1 MAEAPAPAVV
11 DAVPSYD
18 AFLREF
24 LLANRPVLL
33 PPALVEHWPAFARW
47 AAGGSVNWDA
57 LCADYGDHEAPVVVG
72 GERTTMRVADV
83 VRLIQSGERGPVYIK
98 DWHLVRSARSDAG
111 SARPHDPLARR
122 LPYPTPRLF
131 ADDWMNNVTPSEGG
145 PRPFSP
151 DNWLATHAEP
161 YDPDD
166 FRFCYAGS
174 AGSSTPLHRDVY
186 TSYSWSTNIAGR
198 KRWRLFPPHAAPWLR
213 RFPAVRTSEL
223 AASTTDMDA
232 RLAAGR
238 LGHVR
243 DGRDGWPMWEEARKH
258 MYTLEQGPGQTIFVP
273 SNWYHEVENLTDC
286 VSLNHNWCNS
296 VNLLSMYD
304 AMEQETDDVAE
315 ALSDVRAMLQE
326 TDEAWRTEFTR
337 TVQFVVQQDSGW
349 AWDGF
354 WRMVQRNLVHAS
366 CTPDLHPPDAFIHE
380 RVRALHAR
388 FTQRP
393 EYPSL
398 DAGVAQ
404 AAAACA
410 HQAD

>member
-1 MAEAPAPAVV
+1 
-11 DAVPSYD
+11 
-18 AFLREF
+18 
-24 LLANRPVLL
+24 
-33 PPALVEHWPAFARW
+33 
-47 AAGGSVNWDA
+47 
-57 LCADYGDHEAPVVVG
+57 
-72 GERTTMRVADV
+72 
-83 VRLIQSGERGPVYIK
+83 
-98 DWHLVRSARSDAG
+98 
-111 SARPHDPLARR
+111 
-122 LPYPTPRLF
+122 
-131 ADDWMNNVTPSEGG
+131 
-145 PRPFSP
+145 
-151 DNWLATHAEP
+151 
-161 YDPDD
+161 
-166 FRFCYAGS
+166 
-174 AGSSTPLHRDVY
+174 
-186 TSYSWSTNIAGR
+186 
-198 KRWRLFPPHAAPWLR
+198 
-213 RFPAVRTSEL
+213 
-223 AASTTDMDA
+223 
-232 RLAAGR
+232 
-238 LGHVR
+238 
-243 DGRDGWPMWEEARKH
+243 

-273 SNWYHEVENLTDC
+273 SHWYHEVENLTDC